1 MKPDLTRALLRAALC
16 AACAS
21 CSPPFGDMPVRVE
34 LPALPAAWSGAEA
47 WELSWVSA
55 DGSGGPIRAMPGTVA
70 VLDLPR
76 GYEAAVECRAVLGG
90 GLSLPYGAPWP
101 QWLTD
106 DGTLRPSAAGG
117 FASAFAVPFYAAGC
131 GECGFDLVRL
141 AAEAEGRLSDPWDVD
156 PVALGR
162 VAAEGK
168 FRADY
173 LKAAEPSSVAVSG
186 LPATLYPDSP
196 WGEPAVPDGTGA
208 AVVTVAR
215 GRVRRWTGGGYEL
228 RVGVS
233 SSGEAAWT
241 LYGP

>member
-1 MKPDLTRALLRAALC
+1 MA
-16 AACAS
+16 
-21 CSPPFGDMPVRVE
+21 VRVE
-34 LPALPAAWSGAEA
+34 LPAFPAAWSAAEA

-76 GYEAAVECRAVLGG
+76 GYEAAVECRAVLCG

-101 QWLTD
+101 QWLAD
-106 DGTLRPSAAGG
+106 DGALRPSAAGG
-117 FASAFAVPFYAAGC
+117 FAAAFAVPFYAAGC
-131 GECGFDLVRL
+131 GECGFDLRRL
-141 AAEAEGRLSDPWDVD
+141 ASEAESRLDDPWDVD

-162 VAAEGK
+162 IAAGGA

-186 LPATLYPDSP
+186 LPSTLYPDSP
-196 WGEPAVPDGTGA
+196 WGEPAVPDGSGA
-208 AVVTVAR
+208 AVVAVAR

-241 LYGP
+241 LSGP